1 MGALMQHLIR
11 SPQAFV
17 ALAHDVVMAALSFVV
32 ALYLRLGG
40 VNFADYAERLLP
52 TSLPV
57 FVACCGAVFAA
68 MGLYRGIWRYASLND
83 VIAIVKATAI
93 AVLIFVPLQFLLTRL
108 EDLPRSQI
116 LIIWLVLVALLT
128 GPRVAYRILR
138 DRRVDYVLKRD
149 RGRSIPV
156 LLYGAGDEAELFLRA
171 LARQP
176 TTPYEAVGIVARKG
190 TRVGR
195 RIHGIDVLGTEEE
208 LAGVVARLE
217 RRGRK
222 PRRLIIT
229 IPDVDGEKLG
239 ALFER
244 ADALGMTMARVP
256 RATDFREGAGDGIE
270 LRAIAIEDLLG
281 RPQTVLDRPAMR
293 ALCAG
298 KRVLVTGAGGS
309 IGSELVRQISDFGP
323 ARLALLDSSEYQLY
337 EIDLELSRRHAGLT
351 RAALLADVRDGRRL
365 NAFVAAERP
374 EIVFHAAALKHVPMV
389 EVHPDE
395 GVLTNAIGT
404 RIVADACVKHG
415 VGAMIV
421 ISTDKAVNP
430 TSVMGATK
438 RLAEQYCQALDL
450 AEAKKPGLPAGT
462 GGTHFVVVRFGNVL
476 GSTGSVVPL
485 FQKQLAEGGPLTV
498 THPDVDRYFM
508 TVREAV
514 ELVLMASAA
523 GAGDRRFSGKVFVL
537 DMGQPVKIVEL
548 ARQMIRLAG
557 KRPERDIKIAFTGL
571 RPGEKLR
578 EELLH
583 AQEDLV
589 PTGTKSILLASPRT
603 SDLKLLARAF
613 DDLERHARAGAT
625 PEALTLLKHLVPE
638 YRPAANGAADESAAA
653 P

>member
-1 MGALMQHLIR
+1 MQHLIR

-17 ALAHDVVMAALSFVV
+17 AFAHDVVMAALSFLI

-40 VNFADYAERLLP
+40 VNFADYAERLAP
-52 TSLPV
+52 DALPV
-57 FVACCGAVFAA
+57 FVACCAVVFAT

-93 AVLIFVPLQFLLTRL
+93 AVMIFVPLQFLLTRL

-116 LIIWLVLVALLT
+116 VINWIVLVALLT
-128 GPRVAYRILR
+128 GPRIAYRLLR
-138 DRRVDYVLKRD
+138 DRRMDYVLKRD
-149 RGRSIPV
+149 RGRTIPV
-156 LLYGAGDEAELFLRA
+156 LLYGAGDEADLFLRA

-176 TTPYEAVGIVARKG
+176 TTPYEAVGIVARKDG
-190 TRVGR
+190 RVGR
-195 RIHGIDVLGTEEE
+195 RIQGVDVLGTEENFAE
-208 LAGVVARLE
+208 VAARLE
-217 RRGRK
+217 KRGRK

-229 IPDVDGEKLG
+229 IPDIDGARLS

-244 ADALGMTMARVP
+244 ADALGMTVARVP
-256 RATDFREGAGDGIE
+256 RATDFREGTGGDGIE
-270 LRAIAIEDLLG
+270 LRPIAIEDLLG

-298 KRVLVTGAGGS
+298 KRVLITGAGGS
-309 IGSELVRQISDFGP
+309 IGSELVRQVSDFGP

-337 EIDLELSRRHAGLT
+337 EIDLELSRRHAGLA
-351 RAALLADVRDGRRL
+351 RVALLADVRDARRVSAL
-365 NAFVAAERP
+365 IGAERP

-389 EVHPDE
+389 EAHPDE
-395 GVLTNAIGT
+395 GILTNAIGT
-404 RIVADACVKHG
+404 RNVADACVKHG
-415 VGAMIV
+415 VGCMVV

-430 TSVMGATK
+430 TSVMGAAK

-450 AEAKKPGLPAGT
+450 AEAKKAGA
-462 GGTHFVVVRFGNVL
+462 GTHFVIVRFGNVL

-485 FQKQLAEGGPLTV
+485 FQRQLAEGGPLTV
-498 THPDVDRYFM
+498 THPEVDRYFM

-514 ELVLMASAA
+514 ELVLMASAV
-523 GAGDRRFSGKVFVL
+523 GAADRRFSGKVFVL

-548 ARQMIRLAG
+548 AKQMIRLAG
-557 KRPERDIKIAFTGL
+557 KTPERDIKIRFTGL

-583 AQEDLV
+583 KQEDLL
-589 PTGTKSILLASPRT
+589 PTGAKSILLASPRT

-613 DDLERHARAGAT
+613 DDMERHARAGAT
-625 PEALTLLKHLVPE
+625 PEALALLKHLVPE
-638 YRPAANGAADESAAA
+638 YRPTPNGAAEGSAAA
-653 P
+653 T

>member
-1 MGALMQHLIR
+1 MQHLIR

-17 ALAHDVVMAALSFVV
+17 AFAHDVVMAALSFLI

-40 VNFADYAERLLP
+40 VNFADYAERLAP
-52 TSLPV
+52 DALPV
-57 FVACCGAVFAA
+57 FVACCAVVFAA

-116 LIIWLVLVALLT
+116 VINWIVLVALLT
-128 GPRVAYRILR
+128 GPRIAYRILR
-138 DRRVDYVLKRD
+138 DRRMDYVLKRD
-149 RGRSIPV
+149 RGRTIPV
-156 LLYGAGDEAELFLRA
+156 LLYGAGDEADLFLRA

-176 TTPYEAVGIVARKG
+176 TTPYEAVGIVARKDA
-190 TRVGR
+190 RVGR
-195 RIHGIDVLGTEEE
+195 RIQGVDVLGVEDN
-208 LAGVVARLE
+208 LADVVARLE

-222 PRRLIIT
+222 PRRLIVT
-229 IPDVDGEKLG
+229 PPDIDGGKLST
-239 ALFER
+239 LVER
-244 ADALGMTMARVP
+244 ADALGMTVARVP
-256 RATDFREGAGDGIE
+256 QATDFREGAGGDIE
-270 LRAIAIEDLLG
+270 LRPIAIEDLLG
-281 RPQTVLDRPAMR
+281 RPQTVLDRPAMQ

-298 KRVLVTGAGGS
+298 KRVLITGAGGS
-309 IGSELVRQISDFGP
+309 IGSELVRQVSDFGP

-337 EIDLELSRRHAGLT
+337 EVDLELSRRHAGLA
-351 RAALLADVRDGRRL
+351 RAALLADVRDARRVSAL
-365 NAFVAAERP
+365 IGAERP

-389 EVHPDE
+389 EAHPDE
-395 GVLTNAIGT
+395 GILTNAIGT
-404 RIVADACVKHG
+404 RIVADACAKHG
-415 VGAMIV
+415 VGCMVV

-430 TSVMGATK
+430 TSVMGASK

-450 AEAKKPGLPAGT
+450 AEAKKSGT
-462 GGTHFVVVRFGNVL
+462 GTHFVVVRFGNVL

-485 FQKQLAEGGPLTV
+485 FRKQLAEGGPLTV
-498 THPDVDRYFM
+498 THPEVDRYFM

-523 GAGDRRFSGKVFVL
+523 GAADRRFSGKVFVL
-537 DMGQPVKIVEL
+537 DMGEPVKIVEL
-548 ARQMIRLAG
+548 AKQMIRLAG
-557 KRPERDIKIAFTGL
+557 KTPERDIKIRFTGL

-589 PTGTKSILLASPRT
+589 PTGAKSILLASPRT

-613 DDLERHARAGAT
+613 DDMERHVRAGAT
-625 PEALTLLKHLVPE
+625 AEALALLQHLVPE
-638 YRPAANGAADESAAA
+638 YRPTPNGKADESAAA
-653 P
+653 T

>member
-1 MGALMQHLIR
+1 M
-11 SPQAFV
+11 
-17 ALAHDVVMAALSFVV
+17 
-32 ALYLRLGG
+32 
-40 VNFADYAERLLP
+40 
-52 TSLPV
+52 
-57 FVACCGAVFAA
+57 
-68 MGLYRGIWRYASLND
+68 
-83 VIAIVKATAI
+83 
-93 AVLIFVPLQFLLTRL
+93 QFLLTRL

-116 LIIWLVLVALLT
+116 VINWFVLVAVLT
-128 GPRVAYRILR
+128 TPRVAYRILR

-149 RGRSIPV
+149 RGHAIPV

-176 TTPYEAVGIVARKG
+176 TTPYEAVGIVARKDA
-190 TRVGR
+190 RVGR
-195 RIHGIDVLGTEEE
+195 SIHGVDVWGTEEE
-208 LAGVVARLE
+208 LAAIVAKLGK
-217 RRGRK
+217 RGRK
-222 PRRLIIT
+222 PRRLIVT
-229 IPDVDGEKLG
+229 VPDIDGEKLA

-244 ADALGMTMARVP
+244 ADALGMTVARVP
-256 RATDFREGAGDGIE
+256 RATDFREGTGDGIE
-270 LRAIAIEDLLG
+270 LRPIAIEDLLG
-281 RPQTVLDRPAMR
+281 RPQAVLDGPAMQ

-298 KRVLVTGAGGS
+298 KRVLITGAGGS

-337 EIDLELSRRHAGLT
+337 EIDLELSRRHAGLA
-351 RAALLADVRDGRRL
+351 RAALLADVREARRV
-365 NAFVAAERP
+365 NALIGAERP

-389 EVHPDE
+389 EAHPDE
-395 GVLTNAIGT
+395 GILTNAIGT
-404 RIVADACVKHG
+404 RIVADACAKHG
-415 VGAMIV
+415 VGAMVV

-430 TSVMGATK
+430 TSVMGASK

-450 AEAKKPGLPAGT
+450 AEAKKPGT

-498 THPDVDRYFM
+498 THPEVDRYFM

-548 ARQMIRLAG
+548 AKQMIRLAG
-557 KRPERDIKIAFTGL
+557 KQPERDIKIRFTGL

-583 AQEDLV
+583 QQEDLV
-589 PTGTKSILLASPRT
+589 PTGAKSILLASPRT

-613 DDLERHARAGAT
+613 DDIERHARAGAT
-625 PEALTLLKHLVPE
+625 QEALALLKHMVPE
-638 YRPAANGAADESAAA
+638 YRPTPNGAADESATAN
-653 P
+653 

>member
-1 MGALMQHLIR
+1 MRLIR

-17 ALAHDVVMAALSFVV
+17 AFAHDVVMAGLAFVA
-32 ALYLRLGG
+32 ALYLRLGTSG
-40 VNFADYAERLLP
+40 DFAEYAQRLLP
-52 TSLPV
+52 SSLPL
-57 FVACCGAVFAA
+57 FVASSAVVFAF

-83 VIAIVKATAI
+83 VVAIVKATAI
-93 AVLIFVPLQFLLTRL
+93 AILIYVPLQFLLTRL
-108 EDLPRSQI
+108 EDLPRSQL
-116 LIIWLVLVALLT
+116 LITWMVLVAFLT

-138 DRRVDYVLKRD
+138 DRRLDQVLKRD
-149 RGRSIPV
+149 RGRAIPV
-156 LLYGAGDEAELFLRA
+156 LLYGAGDDAELFLRA

-176 TTPYEAVGIVARKG
+176 TTPYEAVGIVSGRDS
-190 TRVGR
+190 RVGR
-195 RIHGIDVLGTEEE
+195 RIHGVEIYGTDEHMAE
-208 LAGVVARLE
+208 VVARLD

-222 PRRLIIT
+222 PRRLIVT
-229 IPDVDGEKLG
+229 VPDVDGDRLRG
-239 ALFER
+239 LFEK
-244 ADALGMTMARVP
+244 ADALGMTVARVP
-256 RATDFREGAGDGIE
+256 RATDFREGAGDAVE
-270 LRAIAIEDLLG
+270 LRPIAIEDLLG
-281 RPQTVLDRPAMR
+281 RPQAVLDRPAMQ
-293 ALCAG
+293 ALSAG

-309 IGSELVRQISDFGP
+309 IGSELVRQISDYGP
-323 ARLALLDSSEYQLY
+323 ARLALLDSSEYHLY
-337 EIDLELSRRHAGLT
+337 EIDQELGRRHPALP
-351 RAALLADVRDGRRL
+351 RAMLLGDVRDPRRL
-365 NAFVAAERP
+365 NALVAAERP

-389 EVHPDE
+389 EAHPDE
-395 GVLTNAIGT
+395 GMLTNAIGT
-404 RIVADACVKHG
+404 RIVADACAKHG

-430 TSVMGATK
+430 SSVMGASK

-450 AEAKKPGLPAGT
+450 AEAKKER
-462 GGTHFVVVRFGNVL
+462 GTHFVIVRFGNVL

-514 ELVLMASAA
+514 ELVLMASAV
-523 GAGDRRFSGKVFVL
+523 GASDRRMSGKVFVL

-557 KRPERDIKIAFTGL
+557 KTPERDIKIAFTGL

-589 PTGTKSILLASPRT
+589 PTAARGILLASPRT

-625 PEALTLLKHLVPE
+625 AESLALLKHLVPE

-653 P
+653 T

>member
-1 MGALMQHLIR
+1 MKHLIR

-17 ALAHDVVMAALSFVV
+17 AFAHDVVMAAVSFVV

-40 VNFADYAERLLP
+40 SGNFVEYAERLLP
-52 TSLPV
+52 TSLPL
-57 FVACCGAVFAA
+57 FVASCAVVFAA
-68 MGLYRGIWRYASLND
+68 MGLYRGVWRYASLND
-83 VIAIVKATAI
+83 VTAIVKATAI
-93 AVLIFVPLQFLLTRL
+93 ALLIYLPLQFLLTRL
-108 EDLPRSQI
+108 EDLPRSQLVI
-116 LIIWLVLVALLT
+116 NWLVLVALLT

-138 DRRVDYVLKRD
+138 DRRLDYVLKRD

-156 LLYGAGDEAELFLRA
+156 LLYGAGDDAELFIRA

-176 TTPYEAVGIVARKG
+176 TTPYEAVGIVSRKG
-190 TRVGR
+190 SRVGR
-195 RIHGIDVLGTEEE
+195 RIHGLDVYGTDDQ
-208 LAGVVARLE
+208 LAEVVARLD
-217 RRGRK
+217 RRGRR
-222 PRRLIIT
+222 PRRLIVT
-229 IPDVDGEKLG
+229 VPDIDGERLS

-244 ADALGMTMARVP
+244 ADALGMTVARVP
-256 RATDFREGAGDGIE
+256 RATDFREGPSEGLE
-270 LRAIAIEDLLG
+270 LRPIAIEDLLG
-281 RPQTVLDRPAMR
+281 RPQTVLDRPAMQ

-298 KRVLVTGAGGS
+298 KRVLVTGAGGT
-309 IGSELVRQISDFGP
+309 IGSELVRQVSDFGP
-323 ARLALLDSSEYQLY
+323 ARLALLDSSEFALY
-337 EIDLELSRRHAGLT
+337 EIDQELARRHAALP
-351 RAALLADVRDGRRL
+351 RAALLADVRDARRFNTVL
-365 NAFVAAERP
+365 AAERA

-389 EVHPDE
+389 EAHPDE

-415 VGAMIV
+415 VGAMVV

-430 TSVMGATK
+430 SSVMGASK

-450 AEAKKPGLPAGT
+450 AEAKKPRA
-462 GGTHFVVVRFGNVL
+462 GTHFVIVRFGNVL

-498 THPDVDRYFM
+498 THPEVDRYFM

-537 DMGQPVKIVEL
+537 DMGAPVKIVEL

-557 KRPERDIKIAFTGL
+557 KTPERDIKIAFTGL

-589 PTGTKSILLASPRT
+589 PTGTKAILLASPRT

-625 PEALTLLKHLVPE
+625 PDSLALLQHLVPE
-638 YRPAANGAADESAAA
+638 YRPTANAAA
-653 P
+653 GSSVAAP